1 MEYTKNKSNLVLL
14 VIVFFAG
21 STLAGVYLTG
31 CGGTGDI
38 PTASMAQGGKVELS
52 WKEVPGAIS
61 YNLYMS
67 TSPGVDKLSGY
78 RISRVASPITI
89 TGLETGTTY
98 YFVMTVVDASGEGS
112 ESIEMSYT
120 AEHNVTG
127 AIELVPALKA
137 PAAASQSGSADKA
150 TPANDRKGTP
160 PGSEKNRPTRS
171 TKTDKTDADGP
182 DTAIGRTATGPQS
195 KAPEK
200 AAGKMT
206 VAWENVPNA
215 ASYNIYWRTTRGVT
229 KRNGNKISGVNSPY
243 TFTGLDR
250 GATYYFV
257 VTSVSPSGESQ
268 ESEELSFTVPE

>member
-1 MEYTKNKSNLVLL
+1 MEYTKNKSNMVLL

-21 STLAGVYLTG
+21 STLAGAYLTG

-52 WKEVPGAIS
+52 WKEIPGAIS

-78 RISRVASPITI
+78 RISRAGSPTTI

-98 YFVMTVVDASGEGS
+98 YFVMTVVDASGEGT

-120 AEHNVTG
+120 AEQNVTG

-137 PAAASQSGSADKA
+137 PAAAPQSGSANKA
-150 TPANDRKGTP
+150 TPANDRRVTP
-160 PGSEKNRPTRS
+160 PDSEKNRPTRS
-171 TKTDKTDADGP
+171 TKTDPEGSDPAS
-182 DTAIGRTATGPQS
+182 GRTATGPQS

-200 AAGKMT
+200 AAGNMT